1 MLFECVHPSWTG
13 FPTLE
18 SLDAMTPP
26 RTLLAYSAPRSG
38 FGDEWMTF
46 LPIGLGYLQAMLKS
60 RSFPCRLAN
69 LSGRGRP
76 EILAYLKAQNPAV
89 LGVSMFTFN
98 RKRSYELLAWA
109 RLACPQAIL
118 LAGGPH
124 PTHLAEEVF
133 EDCPALDAIVQ
144 GEGEAVLL
152 GILERLQAAPGSDL
166 WQRTPGL
173 ILREGR
179 TLPQP
184 PLEDLDAIGIPAEYL
199 EADFL
204 NDVGQLAYLSTS
216 RGCPATCNFCNTPEF
231 WGTSIRFRSAPSVL
245 RELRLLRERH
255 GLTYFSFRD
264 DTFTA
269 NRGRV
274 LELMAGIMGSGLHP
288 LWNCQSRVNLVDED
302 RLVAMKRAGCEF
314 MQFGV
319 EHGSERVLALLDKGT
334 DLRHARRALDM
345 VRKVG
350 MNVGIY
356 LITGIPGE
364 TWADVEES
372 AAFIRDT
379 RPSDCQISPL
389 ALYPGTR
396 MFDQYR
402 AEGRIRK
409 DFYRA
414 SGDAEIFARVDGH
427 TETAL
432 RHLDQAAQR
441 AKANSRFTPAEF
453 AEQKRWLGFC
463 AVTNLLCGEAAEEED
478 RWVEAEAE
486 YAEVVAREPA
496 NPWGFLKRALLHDK
510 RGQVD
515 SARADLA
522 EVLALAPGNPE
533 ATELATLWGLKRGK
547 ARSKKFAHGPTG
559 VMKGSEAFLHKVG
572 SGPDD

>member
-1 MLFECVHPSWTG
+1 
-13 FPTLE
+13 
-18 SLDAMTPP
+18 MTPP

-60 RSFPCRLAN
+60 RDLPCRVAN
-69 LSGRGRP
+69 LSGKARK
-76 EILAYLKAQNPAV
+76 EVVAYFRTQAPQV
-89 LGVSMFTFN
+89 VGISMFTFN

-109 RLACPQAIL
+109 REACPDAVL

-124 PTHLAEEVF
+124 PTHLADEVF
-133 EDCPALDAIVQ
+133 EDCPALDAIVK
-144 GEGEAVLL
+144 GEGEPILL
-152 GILERLQAAPGSDL
+152 GIAERLKAAPGSAL

-173 ILREGR
+173 ILREGP
-179 TLPQP
+179 TLPQA

-199 EADFL
+199 ETDFL
-204 NDVGQLAYLSTS
+204 DDVGQLAYLSTS

-245 RELRLLRERH
+245 REMARLRETR

-274 LELMAGIMGSGLHP
+274 LELMEGIQASGLHP

-334 DLRHARRALDM
+334 NMRHARNALAL

-350 MNVGIY
+350 MNLGIY

-364 TWADVEES
+364 TWEDVEQT
-372 AAFIRDT
+372 AALIRDT
-379 RPSDCQISPL
+379 RPQDCQISPL

-409 DFYRA
+409 DFFRA
-414 SGDAEIFARVDGH
+414 SGDAEIFARVDAH
-427 TETAL
+427 TEKAL

-441 AKANSRFTPAEF
+441 AKAKSRFSPAEF

-463 AVTNLLCGEAAEEED
+463 AVTNLLCGEAAEEEE
-478 RWVEAEAE
+478 RWTEAEAE
-486 YAEVVAREPA
+486 YAEIITREPG
-496 NPWGFLKRALLHDK
+496 NPWGFMKRALLREKLGRLDA
-510 RGQVD
+510 
-515 SARADLA
+515 ARADLG

-533 ATELATLWGLKRGK
+533 ATELAGLWGLKQPK
-547 ARSKKFAHGPTG
+547 ARRKGPAHGPSAE
-559 VMKGSEAFLHKVG
+559 MKGAEAYLSRPKR
-572 SGPDD
+572 

>member
-1 MLFECVHPSWTG
+1 
-13 FPTLE
+13 
-18 SLDAMTPP
+18 
-26 RTLLAYSAPRSG
+26 
-38 FGDEWMTF
+38 MTF

-69 LSGRGRP
+69 LSGKGRK
-76 EILAYLKAQNPAV
+76 EVLAYFRAQNPLV
-89 LGVSMFTFN
+89 VGVSMFTFN
-98 RKRSYELLAWA
+98 RKRSCDLLAWA
-109 RLACPQAIL
+109 REACPEAVL

-124 PTHLAEEVF
+124 PTHLSEEVF

-144 GEGEAVLL
+144 GEGETVLL
-152 GILERLQAAPGSDL
+152 GIVERLQSAPSSEL
-166 WQRTPGL
+166 WKRTPGL
-173 ILREGR
+173 ILREGC
-179 TLPQP
+179 TLPQMP
-184 PLEDLDAIGIPAEYL
+184 MEDLDSIGIPAEHL

-204 NDVGQLAYLSTS
+204 DDVGQLAYLSTS

-231 WGTSIRFRSAPSVL
+231 WGTSIRFRSADSVL
-245 RELRLLRERH
+245 REMRLLRERH

-274 LELMAGIMGSGLHP
+274 LELMDGIRASGLHP

-314 MQFGV
+314 LQFGV

-334 DLRHARRALDM
+334 DLRHARRALEM

-364 TWADVEES
+364 TWTDVEES
-372 AAFIRDT
+372 VAFIRDT

-402 AEGRIRK
+402 AEGRIQK
-409 DFYRA
+409 DFYRV
-414 SGDAEIFARVDGH
+414 SGDAEIFARVDAH
-427 TETAL
+427 TEKAL

-453 AEQKRWLGFC
+453 AEQKVRLGFC
-463 AVTNLLCGEAAEEED
+463 AVTNLLCGEAAEEEA
-478 RWVEAEAE
+478 RWTEAETE
-486 YAEVVAREPA
+486 YAEIIAREPK
-496 NPWGFLKRALLHDK
+496 NPWGFMKRALLREKLGHLEK
-510 RGQVD
+510 
-515 SARADLA
+515 ARADLS
-522 EVLALAPGNPE
+522 EVLSLAPGNPE
-533 ATELATLWGLKRGK
+533 AIELGARWSVKRG
-547 ARSKKFAHGPTG
+547 RNLRKKPAHGPSAE
-559 VMKGSEAFLHKVG
+559 MKGAEAYLSRPKL
-572 SGPDD
+572 

>member
-1 MLFECVHPSWTG
+1 MN
-13 FPTLE
+13 
-18 SLDAMTPP
+18 PP

-60 RSFPCRLAN
+60 RAFPCRVAN
-69 LSGRGRP
+69 LSGKGRK
-76 EILAYLKAQNPAV
+76 EVLAYFKAQNPAV
-89 LGVSMFTFN
+89 VGISMFTFN
-98 RKRSYELLAWA
+98 RKRSYELLTWA
-109 RLACPQAIL
+109 REACPGAVL

-144 GEGEAVLL
+144 GEGETPLL
-152 GILERLQAAPGSDL
+152 GLAERLKTAPGSDL
-166 WQRTPGL
+166 WKRTPGL
-173 ILREGR
+173 ILRDGP
-179 TLPQP
+179 TLPQEP
-184 PLEDLDAIGIPAEYL
+184 MENLDTIGIPAEHL

-231 WGTSIRFRSAPSVL
+231 WGTSIRFRSADSVL
-245 RELRLLRERH
+245 REMHQLRTVH

-269 NRGRV
+269 NRDRV
-274 LELMAGIMGSGLHP
+274 LKLMSGIQSSGLHP

-334 DLRHARRALDM
+334 DLRHARRALDL

-364 TWADVEES
+364 TWADVEET
-372 AAFIRDT
+372 ATFIRDT

-402 AEGRIRK
+402 AEGRIQR

-414 SGDAEIFARVDGH
+414 SGDAEIFARVDAH
-427 TETAL
+427 TEKAL

-441 AKANSRFTPAEF
+441 AKAKSRFTPAEF
-453 AEQKRWLGFC
+453 AQQKMRLGFC
-463 AVTNLLCGEAAEEED
+463 AVTNLLCGEAAEEEG
-478 RWVEAEAE
+478 RWIEAETE
-486 YAEVVAREPA
+486 YAELIALEPL
-496 NPWGFLKRALLHDK
+496 NPWGFMKRALLREKQGRLDL
-510 RGQVD
+510 
-515 SARADLA
+515 ARTDLA
-522 EVLALAPGNPE
+522 EVTALAPGNPE
-533 ATELATLWGLKRGK
+533 ATELAGLWGRKRRKSNLKK
-547 ARSKKFAHGPTG
+547 PAHGPTAE
-559 VMKGSEAFLHKVG
+559 MKGAEAYLSRPKA
-572 SGPDD
+572 

>member
-1 MLFECVHPSWTG
+1 
-13 FPTLE
+13 
-18 SLDAMTPP
+18 MTPP

-60 RSFPCRLAN
+60 HSFPCRVAN
-69 LSGRGRP
+69 LSGRGRK
-76 EILAYLKAQNPAV
+76 ETIAYFKAQNPAV
-89 LGVSMFTFN
+89 VGISMFTFN
-98 RKRSYELLAWA
+98 RKRSYELLTWA
-109 RLACPQAIL
+109 REACPNAL
-118 LAGGPH
+118 LVAGGPH

-144 GEGEAVLL
+144 GEGETILL
-152 GILERLQAAPGSDL
+152 GLVERLQTAPGSDL
-166 WQRTPGL
+166 WKRTPGL

-179 TLPQP
+179 TLPQA
-184 PLEDLDAIGIPAEYL
+184 PLEDLDAVGIPAEHL

-204 NDVGQLAYLSTS
+204 NDVGQLAYLSSS

-231 WGTSIRFRSAPSVL
+231 WGTSIRFRSAESVL
-245 RELRLLRERH
+245 REMRLLREIH

-269 NRGRV
+269 NRDRV
-274 LELMAGIMGSGLHP
+274 LKLMDGIQGSGLHP

-334 DLRHARRALDM
+334 NLRHARRALEL

-350 MNVGIY
+350 LNLGIY

-364 TWADVEES
+364 TWADVEET
-372 AAFIRDT
+372 ATFIRDT

-427 TETAL
+427 TEKAL

-441 AKANSRFTPAEF
+441 AKAKSRFSAAEF
-453 AEQKRWLGFC
+453 AQQKAWLGFC
-463 AVTNLLCGEAAEEED
+463 AVTNLLCGEAAEEEG
-478 RWVEAEAE
+478 RWTEAEAE
-486 YAEVVAREPA
+486 YAEIIAKEPA
-496 NPWGFLKRALLHDK
+496 NPWGFMKRALLREK
-510 RGQVD
+510 LGQ
-515 SARADLA
+515 AAKAKADLG

-533 ATELATLWGLKRGK
+533 ATELASLWGLKQSKPK
-547 ARSKKFAHGPTG
+547 AKKPAHGPTAE
-559 VMKGSEAFLHKVG
+559 MKGAEAYLTRSK
-572 SGPDD
+572 P

>member
-1 MLFECVHPSWTG
+1 
-13 FPTLE
+13 
-18 SLDAMTPP
+18 MTPP

-60 RSFPCRLAN
+60 RAFPCRVAN
-69 LSGRGRP
+69 LSGRGRK
-76 EILAYLKAQNPAV
+76 EVLAYLRTQNPAV

-98 RKRSYELLAWA
+98 RKRSYELLTWA
-109 RLACPQAIL
+109 REACPSALL

-144 GEGEAVLL
+144 GEGETALL
-152 GILERLQAAPGSDL
+152 GIAERLQAAPGSDL
-166 WQRTPGL
+166 WKRTPGL
-173 ILREGR
+173 ILREGP

-184 PLEDLDAIGIPAEYL
+184 PLEDLDTVGVPAEYL

-204 NDVGQLAYLSTS
+204 DDVGQLAYLSTS

-231 WGTSIRFRSAPSVL
+231 WGTSIRFRSAASVL
-245 RELRLLRERH
+245 REMRLLRERH

-274 LELMAGIMGSGLHP
+274 LELMDGIQQSGLHP

-334 DLRHARRALDM
+334 NLRHARRALGL

-350 MNVGIY
+350 MNLGIY

-402 AEGRIRK
+402 AEGRIQR

-427 TETAL
+427 TEKAL
-432 RHLDQAAQR
+432 RHLDRAAQR
-441 AKANSRFTPAEF
+441 AKAKSRFSPVEF

-463 AVTNLLCGEAAEEED
+463 AVTNLLCGEAAEEEG
-478 RWVEAEAE
+478 RWIEAEAE
-486 YAEVVAREPA
+486 YAEIIAREPA
-496 NPWGFLKRALLHDK
+496 NPWGFMKRALLQEKQGRLD
-510 RGQVD
+510 Q
-515 SARADLA
+515 ARADLA

-533 ATELATLWGLKRGK
+533 ATELATLWGLKRGQ
-547 ARSKKFAHGPTG
+547 ARPKKPAHGPTAE
-559 VMKGSEAFLHKVG
+559 MKGAEAYLGRPKA
-572 SGPDD
+572 

>member
-1 MLFECVHPSWTG
+1 
-13 FPTLE
+13 
-18 SLDAMTPP
+18 MTPP

-38 FGDEWMTF
+38 FGDEWMCF

-60 RSFPCRLAN
+60 RSFPCRVAN
-69 LSGRGRP
+69 LSGKGRK
-76 EILAYLKAQNPAV
+76 EVLAYLRAQNPAV
-89 LGVSMFTFN
+89 VGISMFTFN
-98 RKRSYELLAWA
+98 RKRSFELLTWA
-109 RLACPQAIL
+109 REACPGAIL

-144 GEGEAVLL
+144 GEGETPLL
-152 GILERLQAAPGSDL
+152 GLVERLATAPGSDL
-166 WQRTPGL
+166 WRRTPGL
-173 ILREGR
+173 ILRSGS

-184 PLEDLDAIGIPAEYL
+184 PLEDLDAVGIPAEHL

-204 NDVGQLAYLSTS
+204 DDMGQLAYLSTS

-231 WGTSIRFRSAPSVL
+231 WGTSIRFRSSDSVL

-269 NRGRV
+269 NRDRV
-274 LELMAGIMGSGLHP
+274 LKLMGGIQASGLHP

-334 DLRHARRALDM
+334 NLRHARRALEL

-350 MNVGIY
+350 MNLGIY

-364 TWADVEES
+364 TWADVEET

-402 AEGRIRK
+402 AEGRIQK

-414 SGDAEIFARVDGH
+414 SGDAEIFARVDAH
-427 TETAL
+427 TEKAL
-432 RHLDQAAQR
+432 RHLDRAAQR
-441 AKANSRFTPAEF
+441 AKAVSHFTPAEF
-453 AEQKRWLGFC
+453 SQQKAWLGFC
-463 AVTNLLCGEAAEEED
+463 AVTNLLCGEAAEAGA
-478 RWVEAEAE
+478 RWTEAEAE
-486 YAEVVAREPA
+486 YAEIIAREPA
-496 NPWGFLKRALLHDK
+496 NPWGFLKRALLREKLGRLD
-510 RGQVD
+510 Q
-515 SARADLA
+515 ARADLA

-533 ATELATLWGLKRGK
+533 ATELATLWGLGRGK
-547 ARSKKFAHGPTG
+547 ARGKQPAHGPTAE
-559 VMKGSEAFLHKVG
+559 MKGAETFLSRTKG
-572 SGPDD
+572 

>member
-1 MLFECVHPSWTG
+1 
-13 FPTLE
+13 
-18 SLDAMTPP
+18 MTPP

-46 LPIGLGYLQAMLKS
+46 LPIGLGYLQAMLKA
-60 RSFPCRLAN
+60 RDLPCRVAN
-69 LSGRGRP
+69 LSGKGRKD
-76 EILAYLKAQNPAV
+76 ILAYLRAQNPAV
-89 LGVSMFTFN
+89 VGVSMFTFN
-98 RKRSYELLAWA
+98 RKRSYELLTWA
-109 RLACPQAIL
+109 REACPGAIL

-124 PTHLAEEVF
+124 PTHLADEVF

-152 GILERLQAAPGSDL
+152 GIAERLRTAPGSDL
-166 WQRTPGL
+166 WKRTPGL
-173 ILREGR
+173 ILRDGR

-184 PLEDLDAIGIPAEYL
+184 PLEDLDAIGIPAEHL

-245 RELRLLRERH
+245 REMRLLREKH

-269 NRGRV
+269 NRDRV
-274 LELMAGIMGSGLHP
+274 LTLMKGIQESGLHP

-319 EHGSERVLALLDKGT
+319 EHGSERVLQLLDKGT
-334 DLRHARRALDM
+334 NLRHARRALGL

-350 MNVGIY
+350 MNLGIY

-364 TWADVEES
+364 TWADVEET

-379 RPSDCQISPL
+379 RPQDCQISPL

-402 AEGRIRK
+402 AEGRIQK

-427 TETAL
+427 TEKAL
-432 RHLDQAAQR
+432 RHIDREAQR
-441 AKANSRFTPAEF
+441 AKAKSHFSPAEF

-463 AVTNLLCGEAAEEED
+463 SVTNLLCGEAAEEEG
-478 RWVEAEAE
+478 RFTEAEAE
-486 YAEVVAREPA
+486 YAEIIDKEPA
-496 NPWGFLKRALLHDK
+496 NSWGFLKRALLREKLGRMD
-510 RGQVD
+510 Q
-515 SARADLA
+515 ARADLT

-533 ATELATLWGLKRGK
+533 ATELATLWGLKQHK
-547 ARSKKFAHGPTG
+547 ARVKKPAHGPTAE
-559 VMKGSEAFLHKVG
+559 MKGAEAYLSRPKM
-572 SGPDD
+572 

>member
-1 MLFECVHPSWTG
+1 
-13 FPTLE
+13 
-18 SLDAMTPP
+18 
-26 RTLLAYSAPRSG
+26 
-38 FGDEWMTF
+38 MTF

-60 RSFPCRLAN
+60 RSFPCRVAN
-69 LSGRGRP
+69 LSGKGRK
-76 EILAYLKAQNPAV
+76 EVLAYLKAQNPQV
-89 LGVSMFTFN
+89 VGISMFTFN
-98 RKRSYELLAWA
+98 RKRSYDLLAWA
-109 RLACPQAIL
+109 REACPGAIL
-118 LAGGPH
+118 LTGGPH

-133 EDCPALDAIVQ
+133 EDCSALDGIVQ

-152 GILERLQAAPGSDL
+152 GIAERLKTAPGSDL
-166 WQRTPGL
+166 WTRTPGL

-184 PLEDLDAIGIPAEYL
+184 PLEDLDAIGIPAEHL

-204 NDVGQLAYLSTS
+204 NDVGQLAYISTS

-245 RELRLLRERH
+245 REMRLLREQH

-274 LELMAGIMGSGLHP
+274 LELMAGIQQSGLHP

-334 DLRHARRALDM
+334 NLRHARKALGL

-350 MNVGIY
+350 MNLGIY

-364 TWADVEES
+364 TWADVEET
-372 AAFIRDT
+372 ATFIRDT

-409 DFYRA
+409 DFFRA
-414 SGDAEIFARVDGH
+414 SGDAEIFARVDTH
-427 TETAL
+427 TEKAL
-432 RHLDQAAQR
+432 RHLDQTAQS
-441 AKANSRFTPAEF
+441 AKAKSSFTAAEF

-463 AVTNLLCGEAAEEED
+463 AVTNLLCGEAAEQVG
-478 RWVEAEAE
+478 RWTEAEAE
-486 YAEVVAREPA
+486 YTEIIAQEPT
-496 NPWGFLKRALLHDK
+496 NPWGFLKRALLREK
-510 RGQVD
+510 LGQLAE
-515 SARADLA
+515 ARADLT
-522 EVLALAPGNPE
+522 EVLLLAPGNPE
-533 ATELATLWGLKRGK
+533 ATELAALWGMNRAK
-547 ARSKKFAHGPTG
+547 ARGRKLAHGPTAE
-559 VMKGSEAFLHKVG
+559 MKGSETYLSRPKM
-572 SGPDD
+572 

>member
-1 MLFECVHPSWTG
+1 
-13 FPTLE
+13 
-18 SLDAMTPP
+18 MTPP

-60 RSFPCRLAN
+60 RSFPCRVAN
-69 LSGRGRP
+69 LSGQGRK
-76 EILAYLKAQNPAV
+76 EVLVYFRAQNPAV
-89 LGVSMFTFN
+89 IGISMFTFN

-109 RLACPQAIL
+109 REACPDAIL

-144 GEGEAVLL
+144 GEGETVLL
-152 GILERLQAAPGSDL
+152 GVVERLQTAPGSDL
-166 WQRTPGL
+166 WKRTAGL

-184 PLEDLDAIGIPAEYL
+184 PLEDLDAVGVPAEHL

-245 RELRLLRERH
+245 REMRLLRETH

-274 LELMAGIMGSGLHP
+274 LELMAGIQGSGLHP

-334 DLRHARRALDM
+334 GLRHARRALSL

-364 TWADVEES
+364 TWADVEET

-402 AEGRIRK
+402 AEGRIQR

-414 SGDAEIFARVDGH
+414 SGDAEIFARVDAH
-427 TETAL
+427 TEKAL
-432 RHLDQAAQR
+432 RHLDRAAQR
-441 AKANSRFTPAEF
+441 AKANSRFSPAEL
-453 AEQKRWLGFC
+453 AGQKAWLGFC
-463 AVTNLLCGEAAEEED
+463 AVTNLLCGEAAEEEG
-478 RWVEAEAE
+478 RWTEAEAE
-486 YAEVVAREPA
+486 YAEIIAREPA
-496 NPWGFLKRALLHDK
+496 NPWGFMKRALLREK
-510 RGQVD
+510 LGQED
-515 SARADLA
+515 PARADLS

-533 ATELATLWGLKRGK
+533 AAGLATLWRLKRGH
-547 ARSKKFAHGPTG
+547 ARPEKPAHGPTG
-559 VMKGSEAFLHKVG
+559 EMKGAEAYLSRPKM
-572 SGPDD
+572 

>member
-1 MLFECVHPSWTG
+1 M
-13 FPTLE
+13 TL
-18 SLDAMTPP
+18 P

-69 LSGRGRP
+69 LSGKDRK
-76 EILAYLKAQNPAV
+76 EILAYFRSQNPAV
-89 LGVSMFTFN
+89 VGISMFTFN
-98 RKRSYELLAWA
+98 RKRSCELLAWA
-109 RLACPQAIL
+109 REACPDAIL
-118 LAGGPH
+118 LTGGPH
-124 PTHLAEEVF
+124 PTHLAGEVF

-144 GEGEAVLL
+144 GEGETTLL
-152 GILERLQAAPGSDL
+152 GILERLQVAPGSDL
-166 WQRTPGL
+166 WKQTPGL
-173 ILREGR
+173 ILRSGP
-179 TLPQP
+179 TLPQL
-184 PLEDLDAIGIPAEYL
+184 PLEDLDAVGIPAEYL

-204 NDVGQLAYLSTS
+204 DDVGQLAYLSTS

-231 WGTSIRFRSAPSVL
+231 WGTSIRFRSAASVL

-274 LELMAGIMGSGLHP
+274 LELMAGIQTSGLHP

-319 EHGSERVLALLDKGT
+319 EHGSERVLVLLDKGT
-334 DLRHARRALDM
+334 DLRHARRALDL

-402 AEGRIRK
+402 AEGRIQR

-414 SGDAEIFARVDGH
+414 SGDAEIFARVDAH
-427 TETAL
+427 TEKAL
-432 RHLDQAAQR
+432 RHLDQTARR
-441 AKANSRFTPAEF
+441 AKGKAHFSPAEF
-453 AEQKRWLGFC
+453 TEQKRWLGFC
-463 AVTNLLCGEAAEEED
+463 AVTNLLCGEAAEEEG
-478 RWVEAEAE
+478 RWLEAEAE
-486 YAEVVAREPA
+486 YAELIAKEPA
-496 NPWGFLKRALLHDK
+496 NPWGFLKRALLSEK
-510 RGQVD
+510 LGQLKK
-515 SARADLA
+515 ACADLA

-533 ATELATLWGLKRGK
+533 ATELANLWGLNQGK
-547 ARSKKFAHGPTG
+547 ARTKKPAHGPTAE
-559 VMKGSEAFLHKVG
+559 MKGAEAFLSRPK
-572 SGPDD
+572 P

>member
-1 MLFECVHPSWTG
+1 
-13 FPTLE
+13 
-18 SLDAMTPP
+18 MTPH

-60 RSFPCRLAN
+60 RSFPCRVAN
-69 LSGRGRP
+69 LSGKGRK
-76 EILAYLKAQNPAV
+76 EVLAYFRAQDPAV
-89 LGVSMFTFN
+89 LGISMFTFN
-98 RKRSYELLAWA
+98 RKRSYELLTWA
-109 RLACPQAIL
+109 REACPSAIL

-144 GEGEAVLL
+144 GEGETVLL
-152 GILERLQAAPGSDL
+152 GLVERLRTAPGSDL
-166 WQRTPGL
+166 WRRTPGL

-184 PLEDLDAIGIPAEYL
+184 PLEDLDAVGVPAEHL

-204 NDVGQLAYLSTS
+204 NDVGQLAYLSSS

-231 WGTSIRFRSAPSVL
+231 WGTSIRFRSAESVL
-245 RELRLLRERH
+245 REMRLLRERH

-269 NRGRV
+269 NRDRV
-274 LELMAGIMGSGLHP
+274 LKLMDGIQGSGLHP

-319 EHGSERVLALLDKGT
+319 EHGSERVLQLLDKGT
-334 DLRHARRALDM
+334 NLRHARRALDL

-350 MNVGIY
+350 MNLGIY

-372 AAFIRDT
+372 ATFIRDT

-402 AEGRIRK
+402 AEGRIQK

-414 SGDAEIFARVDGH
+414 TGDAEIFARVDGH
-427 TETAL
+427 TEKAL

-441 AKANSRFTPAEF
+441 AKAKSRFSAAEF
-453 AEQKRWLGFC
+453 AQQKQWLGFC
-463 AVTNLLCGEAAEEED
+463 AVTNLLCGEAAEEEG
-478 RWVEAEAE
+478 RWTEAEAE
-486 YAEVVAREPA
+486 YAEIIAREPA
-496 NPWGFLKRALLHDK
+496 NPWGFMKRALLREKVGQIDK
-510 RGQVD
+510 ARG
-515 SARADLA
+515 DLA
-522 EVLALAPGNPE
+522 EVLALAHGNPE
-533 ATELATLWGLKRGK
+533 ATELAGLWGMKQTRV
-547 ARSKKFAHGPTG
+547 RTKKPAHGPTAE
-559 VMKGSEAFLHKVG
+559 MKGAEAFLSRPKM
-572 SGPDD
+572 

>member
-1 MLFECVHPSWTG
+1 
-13 FPTLE
+13 
-18 SLDAMTPP
+18 MTPP

-60 RSFPCRLAN
+60 RDLPCRVAN
-69 LSGRGRP
+69 LSGKSRK
-76 EILAYLKAQNPAV
+76 EVLAYFRAQAPQV
-89 LGVSMFTFN
+89 VGISMFTFN

-109 RLACPQAIL
+109 REACPDAVL

-124 PTHLAEEVF
+124 PTHLADEVF
-133 EDCPALDAIVQ
+133 EDCPALDAIVK
-144 GEGEAVLL
+144 GEGEPILL
-152 GILERLQAAPGSDL
+152 GIAERLKTAPGSDL
-166 WQRTPGL
+166 WKRTPGL
-173 ILREGR
+173 ILREGP
-179 TLPQP
+179 TLPQA
-184 PLEDLDAIGIPAEYL
+184 PLEDLDAIGIPTEHL

-245 RELRLLRERH
+245 REMARLRETR

-274 LELMAGIMGSGLHP
+274 LELMEGIQQSGLHP

-334 DLRHARRALDM
+334 NMRHVRNALAL

-350 MNVGIY
+350 MNLGIY

-364 TWADVEES
+364 TWEDVEQT
-372 AAFIRDT
+372 AALIRDT
-379 RPSDCQISPL
+379 RPQDCQISPL

-414 SGDAEIFARVDGH
+414 SGDAEIFARADAH
-427 TETAL
+427 TEKAL

-441 AKANSRFTPAEF
+441 AKAKSRFSPAEF

-463 AVTNLLCGEAAEEED
+463 AVTNLLCGEAAEEEA
-478 RWVEAEAE
+478 RWTEAEAE
-486 YAEVVAREPA
+486 YAEIVALEPG
-496 NPWGFLKRALLHDK
+496 NPWGFMKRALLREKLGRLDE
-510 RGQVD
+510 
-515 SARADLA
+515 ARADLG

-533 ATELATLWGLKRGK
+533 ATELAGLWGLKRSK
-547 ARSKKFAHGPTG
+547 ARAKHPAHGPTAE
-559 VMKGSEAFLHKVG
+559 MKGAETYLSRPKM
-572 SGPDD
+572 

>member
-1 MLFECVHPSWTG
+1 
-13 FPTLE
+13 
-18 SLDAMTPP
+18 MTPH

-60 RSFPCRLAN
+60 RSFPCRVAN
-69 LSGRGRP
+69 LSGKGRK
-76 EILAYLKAQNPAV
+76 EVLAYFRAQDPAV
-89 LGVSMFTFN
+89 LGISMFTFN
-98 RKRSYELLAWA
+98 RKRSYELLTWA
-109 RLACPQAIL
+109 REACPSAIL

-144 GEGEAVLL
+144 GEGETVLL
-152 GILERLQAAPGSDL
+152 GLVERLRTAPGSDL
-166 WQRTPGL
+166 WRRTPGL

-184 PLEDLDAIGIPAEYL
+184 PLEDLDAVGVPAEHL

-204 NDVGQLAYLSTS
+204 NDVGQLAYLSSS

-231 WGTSIRFRSAPSVL
+231 WGTSIRFRSAESVL
-245 RELRLLRERH
+245 REMRLLRERH

-269 NRGRV
+269 NRDRV
-274 LELMAGIMGSGLHP
+274 LKLMDGIQGSGLHP

-319 EHGSERVLALLDKGT
+319 EHGSERVLQLLDKGT
-334 DLRHARRALDM
+334 NLRHARRALDL

-350 MNVGIY
+350 MNLGIY

-372 AAFIRDT
+372 ATFIRDT

-402 AEGRIRK
+402 AEGRIQK

-427 TETAL
+427 TEKAL
-432 RHLDQAAQR
+432 RHLDQAAHR
-441 AKANSRFTPAEF
+441 AKAKSRFSAAEF
-453 AEQKRWLGFC
+453 AQQKQWLGFC
-463 AVTNLLCGEAAEEED
+463 AVTNLLCGEAAEEEG
-478 RWVEAEAE
+478 RWTEAEAE
-486 YAEVVAREPA
+486 YAEIIAREPA
-496 NPWGFLKRALLHDK
+496 NPWGFMKRALLREKVGQIDK
-510 RGQVD
+510 ARG
-515 SARADLA
+515 DLA
-522 EVLALAPGNPE
+522 EVLALAHGNPE
-533 ATELATLWGLKRGK
+533 ATELAGLWGMKQTRVWT
-547 ARSKKFAHGPTG
+547 KKPAHGPTAE
-559 VMKGSEAFLHKVG
+559 MKGAEAFLSRPKM
-572 SGPDD
+572 

>member
-1 MLFECVHPSWTG
+1 
-13 FPTLE
+13 
-18 SLDAMTPP
+18 MTPP
-26 RTLLAYSAPRSG
+26 QTLLAYSAPKSG

-60 RSFPCRLAN
+60 RAYPCRVAN
-69 LSGRGRP
+69 LSGKGRK
-76 EILAYLKAQNPAV
+76 EVLAYFRQRNPSV
-89 LGVSMFTFN
+89 VGISMFTFN
-98 RKRSYELLAWA
+98 RKRSCELLAWA
-109 RLACPQAIL
+109 REACPDAIL

-124 PTHLAEEVF
+124 PTHLADEVF

-144 GEGEAVLL
+144 GEGETVLL
-152 GILERLQAAPGSDL
+152 GLAERLKAAPGSDL
-166 WQRTPGL
+166 WRKTPGL

-184 PLEDLDAIGIPAEYL
+184 PLEDLDAVGVPAEHL

-231 WGTSIRFRSAPSVL
+231 WGTSIRFRSAESVL
-245 RELRLLRERH
+245 KEMRLLRDRH

-269 NRGRV
+269 NRDRV
-274 LELMAGIMGSGLHP
+274 LKLMAGIQGSGLHP

-334 DLRHARRALDM
+334 DLRHARRALGL

-364 TWADVEES
+364 TWADVEET

-402 AEGRIRK
+402 AEGRIQR
-409 DFYRA
+409 DFYRT

-427 TETAL
+427 TEKAL

-441 AKANSRFTPAEF
+441 AKAKSRFSPAEF
-453 AEQKRWLGFC
+453 AEQKAWLGFC
-463 AVTNLLCGEAAEEED
+463 AVTNLLCGEAAEEEG
-478 RWVEAEAE
+478 RWTEAEAE
-486 YAEVVAREPA
+486 YAEIIRQEPA
-496 NPWGFLKRALLHDK
+496 NPWGFMKRALLHEK
-510 RGQVD
+510 LGRVD
-515 SARADLA
+515 QARMDLA

-533 ATELATLWGLKRGK
+533 ATELAGLWGLKQSRPR
-547 ARSKKFAHGPTG
+547 AKKPAHGPTAEMRG
-559 VMKGSEAFLHKVG
+559 AEAYLSRPKL
-572 SGPDD
+572 

>member
-1 MLFECVHPSWTG
+1 
-13 FPTLE
+13 
-18 SLDAMTPP
+18 MTPP

-60 RSFPCRLAN
+60 RSLPCRVAN
-69 LSGRGRP
+69 LSAKGRK
-76 EILAYLKAQNPAV
+76 EVLAYFRAQDPAV
-89 LGVSMFTFN
+89 VGISMFTFN
-98 RKRSYELLAWA
+98 RKRSCELLAWA
-109 RLACPQAIL
+109 REACPGAIL

-133 EDCPALDAIVQ
+133 EDCPALDGIVV
-144 GEGEAVLL
+144 GEGETVLL
-152 GILERLQAAPGSDL
+152 GIAERLKAAPGSDL
-166 WQRTPGL
+166 WRRTPGL
-173 ILREGR
+173 ILRNGHR
-179 TLPQP
+179 TPPQP
-184 PLEDLDAIGIPAEYL
+184 PLEDLDAVGVPAEHL

-204 NDVGQLAYLSTS
+204 DDVGQLAYLSTS

-231 WGTSIRFRSAPSVL
+231 WGTSIRFRSADSVL
-245 RELRLLRERH
+245 REMRLLRAQH

-269 NRGRV
+269 NRDRV
-274 LELMAGIMGSGLHP
+274 LTLMAGIQGSGLHP

-319 EHGSERVLALLDKGT
+319 EHGSERVLQLLDKGT
-334 DLRHARRALDM
+334 NLRHARRALGL

-350 MNVGIY
+350 MNLGIY

-364 TWADVEES
+364 TWADVEET

-427 TETAL
+427 TEKAL
-432 RHLDQAAQR
+432 RHLDREAQR
-441 AKANSRFTPAEF
+441 TKAKSRFTATEF
-453 AEQKRWLGFC
+453 AEQKAWLGFC
-463 AVTNLLCGEAAEEED
+463 AVTNLLCGEAAEEEG
-478 RWVEAEAE
+478 RFTEAEAE
-486 YAEVVAREPA
+486 YSEIIAREPA
-496 NPWGFLKRALLHDK
+496 NPWGFMKRALLRDK
-510 RGQVD
+510 LGRAVEARG
-515 SARADLA
+515 DLA

-533 ATELATLWGLKRGK
+533 ATELAALWGLKQHKTR
-547 ARSKKFAHGPTG
+547 AKKPAHGPTAE
-559 VMKGSEAFLHKVG
+559 MKGAEAYLSRPKL
-572 SGPDD
+572 